1 MLINVTQSGFT
12 PSITCPPPDISHCPS
27 HPKEPSVRGGGRKA
41 HSESTTSSQ
50 HKTNCLAGSHPRP
63 GHPNPTC
70 PPPPPA
76 CPRCSWGKGSKR
88 PTPSD
93 SARFAPKI
101 AWLGLTINSDLTV
114 LPTKFPKIILSWVL
128 CDSSCKHFK
137 ALTEGFFPR
146 PFSAWQC
153 YN

>member
-1 MLINVTQSGFT
+1 MLFKWFHSSCYLSATRHLPL
-12 PSITCPPPDISHCPS
+12 PSSPQRALGQRWWKESPLQKHHQLTTWDKLPCRVAPYARKPKSHMPPAAPCLPLL
-27 HPKEPSVRGGGRKA
+27 
-41 HSESTTSSQ
+41 
-50 HKTNCLAGSHPRP
+50 LAGRRKQAPDTERL
-63 GHPNPTC
+63 GTLC
-70 PPPPPA
+70 
-76 CPRCSWGKGSKR
+76 
-88 PTPSD
+88 
-93 SARFAPKI
+93 PKI

-137 ALTEGFFPR
+137 ALTESFFPR